1 MSRRA
6 GRGRPCDLDA
16 GGAYS
21 IAWKAPARLKRVVV
35 VSGARTVASWA
46 AKTLRLRPPAVVRSR
61 LARGTVMLAPKDV
74 VRVTDGAAGATS
86 IVLARGV
93 RAPKVGVPLVP
104 RRLARGA
111 ARSTGLVTAVSRG
124 ADGTT
129 TVGTRPA
136 TLQDAYSLFEFTV
149 GDTLGDLLGAQVR
162 ASRAA
167 ALKPRITCSA
177 PSPVD
182 VTVDL
187 SAVRVQLHV
196 NASLSNPGLSVCR
209 GRPSEGL
216 PEHWPPERG
225 RLPGTWE
232 GKSLRLPAA
241 LFLTL
246 GASFSF
252 ASQGALSAHFT
263 WSPFIGFTYVRS
275 QRAGNYESHMC

>member
-1 MSRRA
+1 
-6 GRGRPCDLDA
+6 
-16 GGAYS
+16 
-21 IAWKAPARLKRVVV
+21 
-35 VSGARTVASWA
+35 
-46 AKTLRLRPPAVVRSR
+46 
-61 LARGTVMLAPKDV
+61 
-74 VRVTDGAAGATS
+74 
-86 IVLARGV
+86 
-93 RAPKVGVPLVP
+93 
-104 RRLARGA
+104 
-111 ARSTGLVTAVSRG
+111 VTAVSRG